1 MDKLEG
7 AIELEEES
15 NDVCEIFKDEE
26 GLEGKV
32 HDTLI
37 LHLYY

>member
-1 MDKLEG
+1 MEEYPDKLEG

-15 NDVCEIFKDEE
+15 YNVCEIFKDEE
-26 GLEGKV
+26 GLEGKI

-37 LHLYY
+37 